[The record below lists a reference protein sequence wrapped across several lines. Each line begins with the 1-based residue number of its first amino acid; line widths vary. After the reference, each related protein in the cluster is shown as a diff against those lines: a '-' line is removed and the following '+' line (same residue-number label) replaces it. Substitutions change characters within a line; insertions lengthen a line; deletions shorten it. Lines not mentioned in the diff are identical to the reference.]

1 MHKPSLLLIAL
12 LIYCQTGVSSS
23 SSHRLPK
30 SLNEIK
36 NKKFSDEEIFEFFM
50 YGEAAQFNDVVD
62 KDKVYMHLSKKNG
75 ELPFDSII
83 GNQTIDQTKLA
94 DDYDEHGLAEEE
106 DLEQEANE
114 IQTRS
119 DSKLLKQF
127 YADEKVRFFNLK
139 HRALEAKRYLRDLS
153 KIDFKELSATLRA
166 VLVYIRTPS
175 RKYLDVT
182 KFMIQ
187 TLKKI
192 FRQLELHTVLFEIE
206 NGIYT
211 RVSCVL
217 CMTFFNIFRSPIFY
231 PLSTER
237 IVNLVCLL
245 KLSNPGICHQMA
257 DNFSKTFGYIRT
269 NSQLSV
275 EETCGVLIGTQ
286 CLVEQTDKLNWT
298 VQIPPLLNKNYRN
311 LVDVPA
317 SATTGGQSIS
327 PASTGGQSVS
337 PVKETRE
344 GGEER
349 TVYIG
354 HLTDVHIDPFY
365 LDFSNATCREP
376 VCCRKQVLNRT
387 RLGNIFKQL
396 YPNDHL
402 LFHLPFSVA
411 KNGTFGPGKENPFFP
426 SKENHFFNSTIGTLL
441 PNQELRNITL
451 NLHNLTLNIGKK
463 IYEIAS
469 ISGIFGDYN
478 DWWVF

>member
-1 MHKPSLLLIAL
+1 MRKSSLTLIIIL
-12 LIYCQTGVSSS
+12 LIYCQTRPACSSE
-23 SSHRLPK
+23 HRIPK

-50 YGEAAQFNDVVD
+50 YGEAAQFNNAVD
-62 KDKVYMHLSKKNG
+62 KDKVYKHLTEKNG
-75 ELPFDSII
+75 ELPFDSLI
-83 GNQTIDQTKLA
+83 GNLTA
-94 DDYDEHGLAEEE
+94 DRNADYELDDPE
-106 DLEQEANE
+106 LETNE
-114 IQTRS
+114 IQQRS
-119 DSKLLKQF
+119 DSRLLRSF
-127 YADEKVRFFNLK
+127 YTDDKIRFFNLK

-153 KIDFKELSATLRA
+153 KINFKELSATLRA
-166 VLVYIRTPS
+166 VLIYIRTPS
-175 RKYLDVT
+175 KKYLDVT

-217 CMTFFNIFRSPIFY
+217 CLTFFNIFRSPIFY
-231 PLSTER
+231 PFSTER

-245 KLSNPGICHQMA
+245 KLSNPAICNAMA
-257 DNFSKTFGYIRT
+257 DNFSKTFSYIRK

-286 CLVEQTDKLNWT
+286 CLVEQTEKLNWT
-298 VQIPPLLNKNYRN
+298 VQLPPLLNKNYRN
-311 LVDVPA
+311 LVDVPTGQA
-317 SATTGGQSIS
+317 GVQTGGPS
-327 PASTGGQSVS
+327 AA
-337 PVKETRE
+337 KELARE
-344 GGEER
+344 AGEER
-349 TVYIG
+349 TVYVG

-396 YPNDHL
+396 SANDHL
-402 LFHLPFSVA
+402 LFHLPFSVT
-411 KNGTFGPGKENPFFP
+411 KNGTFPA
-426 SKENHFFNSTIGTLL
+426 KENHNFFNSTIGTLL

-478 DWWVF
+478 DW

>member
-1 MHKPSLLLIAL
+1 
-12 LIYCQTGVSSS
+12 
-23 SSHRLPK
+23 
-30 SLNEIK
+30 
-36 NKKFSDEEIFEFFM
+36 M

-83 GNQTIDQTKLA
+83 GNHTSPIDQTKIV
-94 DDYDEHGLAEEE
+94 DDYDEEE

-119 DSKLLKQF
+119 NSKLLKQF
-127 YADEKVRFFNLK
+127 YADEKIRFFNLK

-153 KIDFKELSATLRA
+153 KIDFKEMSAILRA

-182 KFMIQ
+182 KFTIQ

-298 VQIPPLLNKNYRN
+298 VQLPPLLNRNYRN
-311 LVDVPA
+311 LVDLP
-317 SATTGGQSIS
+317 STGQSIS
-327 PASTGGQSVS
+327 PT
-337 PVKETRE
+337 KELARE
-344 GGEER
+344 GGGEER

-396 YPNDHL
+396 SSNDHL

-411 KNGTFGPGKENPFFP
+411 KNGTFPA
-426 SKENHFFNSTIGTLL
+426 KENHFFNSTIGTLL

-478 DWWVF
+478 DW

>member
-1 MHKPSLLLIAL
+1 MKKSSLLLIII
-12 LIYCQTGVSSS
+12 LIYCQTQFASASE
-23 SSHRLPK
+23 HRIPK

-50 YGEAAQFNDVVD
+50 YGEAAQFNDAVD
-62 KDKVYMHLSKKNG
+62 KDKVYNHLATKNG
-75 ELPFDSII
+75 ELPLDSII
-83 GNQTIDQTKLA
+83 GNLTTANQIDRNA
-94 DDYDEHGLAEEE
+94 DYYEH
-106 DLEQEANE
+106 DLDDPEQEANE
-114 IQTRS
+114 IQQRS
-119 DSKLLKQF
+119 DSKLLRQL
-127 YADEKVRFFNLK
+127 YADEKIRFFNYK
-139 HRALEAKRYLRDLS
+139 HRALEAKRYLHDLS
-153 KIDFKELSATLRA
+153 KINFKELSATLRA

-217 CMTFFNIFRSPIFY
+217 CMTFFNIFRSPVFF
-231 PLSTER
+231 PFSTER

-245 KLSNPGICHQMA
+245 KLSNPSICNAMA

-286 CLVEQTDKLNWT
+286 CLVEQTEKLNWT
-298 VQIPPLLNKNYRN
+298 VQLPPLLNKNYRN
-311 LVDVPA
+311 LVDVP
-317 SATTGGQSIS
+317 SATTQTGTPS
-327 PASTGGQSVS
+327 PA
-337 PVKETRE
+337 KELARE
-344 GGEER
+344 AGEER
-349 TVYIG
+349 TVYVG

-387 RLGNIFKQL
+387 RLGNIIKQL
-396 YPNDHL
+396 STNDHL
-402 LFHLPFSVA
+402 LFHLPFSMT
-411 KNGTFGPGKENPFFP
+411 KNGSAFP
-426 SKENHFFNSTIGTLL
+426 SKENNFFNSTIGTLL

-478 DWWVF
+478 DW

>member
-1 MHKPSLLLIAL
+1 MIII
-12 LIYCQTGVSSS
+12 LIYRQTSAVSSS
-23 SSHRLPK
+23 EHRIPK

-50 YGEAAQFNDVVD
+50 YGEAAQFNDAVD
-62 KDKVYMHLSKKNG
+62 KDQVYRHLATKNG
-75 ELPFDSII
+75 ELPFDSVI
-83 GNQTIDQTKLA
+83 GNLTAGHHGDRLA
-94 DDYDEHGLAEEE
+94 DYYETDDDDPEV
-106 DLEQEANE
+106 NE
-114 IQTRS
+114 IHQRS
-119 DSKLLKQF
+119 DSKILPQTHSN
-127 YADEKVRFFNLK
+127 EKIRFFNLK

-153 KIDFKELSATLRA
+153 KINFKELSATLRA

-175 RKYLDVT
+175 RKYLDVS

-231 PLSTER
+231 PFSTER

-245 KLSNPGICHQMA
+245 KLSNPSICNAMA

-269 NSQLSV
+269 SSQLSV

-286 CLVEQTDKLNWT
+286 CLVEQTEKLNWT
-298 VQIPPLLNKNYRN
+298 VQLPPLLNKNYRN
-311 LVDVPA
+311 LMDVP
-317 SATTGGQSIS
+317 TGQTAGQIVTPS
-327 PASTGGQSVS
+327 PA
-337 PVKETRE
+337 RE
-344 GGEER
+344 LAREADEER
-349 TVYIG
+349 TVYVG

-396 YPNDHL
+396 SANDHL

-411 KNGTFGPGKENPFFP
+411 KNATFPTKENSFL
-426 SKENHFFNSTIGTLL
+426 NSTIGTLL

-451 NLHNLTLNIGKK
+451 NLHNLTLAIGKK

-478 DWWVF
+478 DW